1 LTSFPRPAASPPGAA
16 RDRLRDVR
24 RLLLVNA
31 LIFAILVAAAA
42 LAFYGYSYTSEVSSR
57 EREIIRDTLRELAD
71 EKVLEIEGQLL
82 DADEK
87 LFESVR
93 LDPLPNLTDIVK
105 NARGA
110 VASIFVLDA
119 DLGVLPGGHY
129 SNRPRNAGLAFSDF
143 FRERVVPMLPL
154 RASPP
159 GVRGHL
165 HRVWDGRPYLFS
177 YIRRISSG
185 RTFYIVVEADLSHLV
200 GSVFPQFFAARSQLL
215 YQIVDERGDLVYGSP
230 FRDASAGVVVEQ
242 SFTETVN
249 QWRVRVAQ
257 KDAASSAERSRRRI
271 IDFFLIG
278 LAVTVILAGLGF
290 LAVAIRRERRANDLK
305 SEFISNVSHE
315 LKTPLSIIS
324 MFGEMLALGRVK
336 GQAQATEYAEII
348 WRESVRLARLI
359 DNVLDFAR
367 IERGGGGYEFADCD
381 IADVVAR
388 ALEVSGRRVSTANMA
403 MDVDIAAELPMV
415 RLDAN
420 AYTLAVLNLI
430 DNAIK
435 YAAEGK
441 RIEVKLAQ
449 IGEVVELSVRD
460 FGPGIEPEE
469 QEHVFERFYRAKA
482 VRLKPIRGSG
492 IGLALVQHIVRAHHG
507 EVVVES
513 TPGAGA
519 TFRLRVPVSKTAAA

>member
-1 LTSFPRPAASPPGAA
+1 M
-16 RDRLRDVR
+16 R

-42 LAFYGYSYTSEVSSR
+42 LAFYGYSYTSAVSSR
-57 EREIIRDTLRELAD
+57 EQEIIRDTLRELAD
-71 EKVLEIEGQLL
+71 EKVLEIEGQLV

-87 LFESVR
+87 LFESVS

-119 DLGVLPGGHY
+119 ELRVLPGGHY
-129 SNRPRNAGLAFSDF
+129 SSRPRDAGLAFIDF
-143 FRERVVPMLPL
+143 FRERIVPLLPL

-165 HRVWDGRPYLFS
+165 HRSWDGRPYLFS
-177 YIRRISSG
+177 YIRRASQG
-185 RTFYIVVEADLSHLV
+185 RTFYIVIEADLSHLV

-215 YQIVDERGDLVYGSP
+215 YQIVDDYGDLVYGSP

-242 SFTETVN
+242 SFAETVDS
-249 QWRVRVAQ
+249 WRVRVAQ
-257 KDAASSAERSRRRI
+257 KDAASTAARSKRRI

-290 LAVAIRRERRANDLK
+290 LSVAIRRERRANDLK

-336 GQAQATEYAEII
+336 GSAQATEYAEII

-367 IERGGGGYEFADCD
+367 IERGGGGYEFAECD
-381 IADVVAR
+381 LADVVAR
-388 ALEVSGRRVSTANMA
+388 AVEVSERRVSTANMEIQL
-403 MDVDIAAELPMV
+403 DLETDLPVV

-435 YAAEGK
+435 YASDGK
-441 RIEVKLAQ
+441 RIEVRLARS
-449 IGEVVELSVRD
+449 GPWLEFSVRD
-460 FGPGIEPEE
+460 FGPGIAVDE
-469 QEHVFERFYRAKA
+469 QAHVFERFYRARA
-482 VRLKPIRGSG
+482 VRLQPIRGSG
-492 IGLALVQHIVRAHHG
+492 IGLALVQHIARAHGG
-507 EVVVES
+507 EAVVES
-513 TPGAGA
+513 HPGKGA
-519 TFRLRVPVSKTAAA
+519 TFRLRVPVTDEPTVD

>member
-1 LTSFPRPAASPPGAA
+1 
-16 RDRLRDVR
+16 VR

-42 LAFYGYSYTSEVSSR
+42 LAFYGYSYTTEVSSR

-82 DADEK
+82 DSDAE
-87 LFESVR
+87 LFKSVWF
-93 LDPLPNLTDIVK
+93 DPLPNLTEVVK

-119 DLGVLPGGHY
+119 DFSVLPGGHY
-129 SNRPRNAGLAFSDF
+129 SSRRRDAGLAFIDF
-143 FRERVVPMLPL
+143 FRERIVPALPL
-154 RASPP
+154 RATPP
-159 GVRGHL
+159 EVRGHL

-177 YIRRISSG
+177 FLRRVSQG

-200 GSVFPQFFAARSQLL
+200 GSVFPKFFAARSQLL

-230 FRDASAGVVVEQ
+230 FRDASAGVVIEQ
-242 SFTETVN
+242 SFAETVN
-249 QWRVRVAQ
+249 SWRVRVAQ
-257 KDAASSAERSRRRI
+257 KDATSSAARSRRRV

-278 LAVTVILAGLGF
+278 LAVTVILAGLAF
-290 LAVAIRRERRANDLK
+290 LAVAIRRERRANELK

-336 GQAQATEYAEII
+336 GPAQASEYAEII

-367 IERGGGGYEFADCD
+367 IERGGGGYEFAECD
-381 IADVVAR
+381 IADVLGR
-388 ALEVSGRRVSTANMA
+388 ALEVSGRRVTTASMT
-403 MDVDIAAELPMV
+403 MDVSIDADLPMV

-441 RIEVKLAQ
+441 RIEVRMTRVGDSIELA
-449 IGEVVELSVRD
+449 VRD
-460 FGPGIEPEE
+460 FGPGIEPDE
-469 QEHVFERFYRAKA
+469 QAHVFERFYRARA

-492 IGLALVQHIVRAHHG
+492 IGLALVQHIAKAHQG
-507 EVVVES
+507 EALVES
-513 TPGAGA
+513 TLLAGS
-519 TFRLRVPVSKTAAA
+519 TFRLRIPIGAKTADPE

>member
-1 LTSFPRPAASPPGAA
+1 
-16 RDRLRDVR
+16 VR

-87 LFESVR
+87 LFDSVR
-93 LDPLPNLTDIVK
+93 LDPLPNLTEIVK
-105 NARGA
+105 SSRGA

-119 DLGVLPGGHY
+119 DLNVLPGGHY
-129 SNRPRNAGLAFSDF
+129 SNRPREAVLAFIDF
-143 FRERVVPMLPL
+143 FRERVVPMLHLRSSPL
-154 RASPP
+154 GA
-159 GVRGHL
+159 RGHL

-177 YIRRISSG
+177 YIRRMSSG
-185 RTFYIVVEADLSHLV
+185 RIFHVVVEADLSHLV

-242 SFTETVN
+242 AFTDTVSE
-249 QWRVRVAQ
+249 WRVRVAQ
-257 KDAASSAERSRRRI
+257 KDAATNAARSRRRI

-324 MFGEMLALGRVK
+324 MFGEMLAMGRVK

-367 IERGGGGYEFADCD
+367 IERGGGGYEFAECD
-381 IADVVAR
+381 LADVVAR
-388 ALEVSGRRVSTANMA
+388 ALEVSGRRVTTANMT
-403 MDVDIAAELPMV
+403 MDVDIEPELPPV
-415 RLDAN
+415 KLDAN
-420 AYTLAVLNLI
+420 AFTLAVLNLI

-435 YAAEGK
+435 YAPEGK
-441 RIEVKLAQ
+441 RIEVKLAARKDPEGDAADEPQ
-449 IGEVVELSVRD
+449 MVELSVRD
-460 FGPGIEPEE
+460 FGPGIATDE
-469 QEHVFERFYRAKA
+469 QAHVFERFYRAKA

-492 IGLALVQHIVRAHHG
+492 IGLALVQHILKAHHG
-507 EVVVES
+507 EALVES
-513 TPGAGA
+513 VPGQGA
-519 TFRLRVPVSKTAAA
+519 TFRLRVPVARPSAAAA